1 MVGGKCRLEWHH
13 RRRLRRPFAE
23 PNSPIFPAR
32 SSTGRIAAT
41 PRGAT
46 WIVRGERRRIDRPTT
61 IESRPRRDAA
71 RLRSFEPKIARGRSE
86 TRRLGC
92 ATVRLLGDVSRLR
105 LCVLTRLFF
114 ARGTGRFFRAS
125 RPCAEGFYRAKS
137 GQFARRGESGDD
149 PALRAHVGLL
159 TVAQSSFFLASNDL
173 QTTSFLAASEDSK
186 KKRW

>member
-46 WIVRGERRRIDRPTT
+46 WIFRGERRRIDRPTT

-92 ATVRLLGDVSRLR
+92 ATVRLLSDVSRLR

-125 RPCAEGFYRAKS
+125 RPCAEGLTALNSRGGASRATILLC
-137 GQFARRGESGDD
+137 
-149 PALRAHVGLL
+149 ALTWDCLRLLKAH
-159 TVAQSSFFLASNDL
+159 FF
-173 QTTSFLAASEDSK
+173 
-186 KKRW
+186 